1 MTKAETILQVILVPF
16 ENRVQHFIES
26 YVKLLPD
33 SNLGEFQKILEMKDL
48 KKTEL
53 IKLLEAFKAQ
63 TSKSPESTF
72 DENFRVFGLSN
83 DDSSKIKHLESL
95 IQRNK

>member
-1 MTKAETILQVILVPF
+1 MTKAETVLQVILVPF

-53 IKLLEAFKAQ
+53 IKLLDAYKTQ
-63 TSKSPESTF
+63 TSKVSESAF
-72 DENFRVFGLSN
+72 DESYRSFGSAN
-83 DDSSKIKHLESL
+83 DESSKIKHLESL